1 MGFPTP
7 SQQTKGAVSLSLFGL
22 NEEGSA
28 LPLRNHPFLSQAPN
42 ETAASSLNTPRKR
55 TGSSDQWL
63 ELRRA
68 NGREKWVNLGLE
80 NERARTGR
88 GTGTGGTR
96 DVRAGWMERGGVD
109 GWGGPWRP
117 MERPDSPGGGP
128 GSREAPPPRVR
139 RAGVEPGPRQVVQGV
154 RAAQGAGRSAE
165 QGAAAGWR
173 RRRRQRRAAAGTSC
187 ASRLPAA
194 EVARPPQSG
203 DREG

>member
-68 NGREKWVNLGLE
+68 NGREKWVNLGFE

-109 GWGGPWRP
+109 AGGVRGGQWKDRIARGAGPGA
-117 MERPDSPGGGP
+117 ERPRPL
-128 GSREAPPPRVR
+128 GSAGLGWSQVRVR
-139 RAGVEPGPRQVVQGV
+139 WSRA
-154 RAAQGAGRSAE
+154 
-165 QGAAAGWR
+165 
-173 RRRRQRRAAAGTSC
+173 
-187 ASRLPAA
+187 
-194 EVARPPQSG
+194 
-203 DREG
+203 